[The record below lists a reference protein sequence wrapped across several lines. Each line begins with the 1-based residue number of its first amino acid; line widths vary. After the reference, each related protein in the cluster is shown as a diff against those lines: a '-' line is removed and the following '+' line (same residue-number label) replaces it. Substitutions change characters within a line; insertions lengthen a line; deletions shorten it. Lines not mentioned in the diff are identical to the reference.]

1 MKKHIYIFLAI
12 VLFNGSCSKPIG
24 ERPPT
29 PSPYLPI
36 ICAYE
41 GIEYDRGENI
51 VLNSDGAEL
60 LFEVK
65 DECASAYFRE
75 YFFEYNDN
83 EFGRVLVQ
91 FHNYEG
97 IDNYECDLFELKQI
111 DEYRFNVRILPS
123 KRDLIIKFIF
133 QSHSYNY
140 STGRLNV
147 IVKG

>member
-1 MKKHIYIFLAI
+1 MCNY
-12 VLFNGSCSKPIG
+12 NGV
-24 ERPPT
+24 
-29 PSPYLPI
+29 
-36 ICAYE
+36 
-41 GIEYDRGENI
+41 EYDITKDI

-65 DECASAYFRE
+65 DECATAYFSV

-91 FHNYEG
+91 FHNYKG

-123 KRDLIIKFIF
+123 KRDLRITFVF

-140 STGRLNV
+140 SSGGMNV